1 MKKIVSV
8 ICSCAFACV
17 SVYAQQTKDE
27 VLKVLPADSMIAQ
40 AVSIA
45 PLGDKNFMVV
55 KKNVIPYPASWET
68 LTPAEKQLKLFN
80 IMSRIST
87 QVGISYPVQN
97 AALVKKNTITDS
109 SYISAPGSQETQ
121 TETVKED
128 DSSKDAE
135 AREKSGEKHHEKEDD
150 EKNDDEGHTILDP
163 VAAELPQRLE
173 RRAEQE
179 DSLFGEM
186 EYSHIFTSTDTET
199 LLTETNLSTMKFA
212 GTTCADKREY
222 TVYTS
227 ALQTEAGIELD
238 SVTVLN
244 NHDSMKKILF
254 WNVDLA
260 DAFGRKSDALFTW
273 DRNQIALEK

>member
-8 ICSCAFACV
+8 ICACAFACI
-17 SVYAQQTKDE
+17 SVYARQTKDE

-40 AVSIA
+40 ALSIA

-97 AALVKKNTITDS
+97 AALVKKNTITNS
-109 SYISAPGSQETQ
+109 SYISAPGSQEMQ
-121 TETVKED
+121 TETAKKD
-128 DSSKDAE
+128 DSDKDEE

-150 EKNDDEGHTILDP
+150 DEGHAILDP

-260 DAFGRKSDALFTW
+260 DAFGRKSDALSAW
-273 DRNQIALEK
+273 YRNLIALEK